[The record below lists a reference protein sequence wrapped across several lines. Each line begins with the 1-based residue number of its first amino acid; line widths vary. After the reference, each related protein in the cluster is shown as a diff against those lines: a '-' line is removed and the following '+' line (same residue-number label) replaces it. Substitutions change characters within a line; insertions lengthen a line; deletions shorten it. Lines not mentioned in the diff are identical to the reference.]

1 MPSTSPSPTL
11 QPAPQPLGSY
21 LVSSTFLAFSGIAPG
36 LSGRRFHNKDPSS
49 LAAFTTFLSHRIAS
63 LRFFLLLLLVA
74 PPQSL
79 ARLPLRLLCLLV
91 FFFVFL
97 GFFGQL
103 LVYRLPPGP
112 GGRFSCIYPQILY
125 YLVSPCPLIS
135 GWPSYLAGPVVVWFW
150 LCALQYTHAMDQ
162 ICVGARRRR
171 LPKSVPMFGFGP
183 WWPFF

>member
-1 MPSTSPSPTL
+1 
-11 QPAPQPLGSY
+11 
-21 LVSSTFLAFSGIAPG
+21 
-36 LSGRRFHNKDPSS
+36 
-49 LAAFTTFLSHRIAS
+49 
-63 LRFFLLLLLVA
+63 VA

-135 GWPSYLAGPVVVWFW
+135 GWPRGGLVLALCVAVHARDGSDLCWRAEEAAPKIRPYVRFWTVVAILLKAVCLSRFPCP
-150 LCALQYTHAMDQ
+150 LLFFFVVFGYICESCCATAAATLIAVSDHVEIISVLPSEPNLLQQ
-162 ICVGARRRR
+162 R
-171 LPKSVPMFGFGP
+171 
-183 WWPFF
+183 